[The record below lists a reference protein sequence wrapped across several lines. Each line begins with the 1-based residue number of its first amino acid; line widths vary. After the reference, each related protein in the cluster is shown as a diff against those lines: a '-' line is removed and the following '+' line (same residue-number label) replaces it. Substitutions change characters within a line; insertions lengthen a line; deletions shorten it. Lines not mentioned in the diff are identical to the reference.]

1 MEEEREGE
9 EKLQPTLNHQQIL
22 TRYREGSPGAGS
34 MYEVIDTLHTRN
46 LSSYFTIFR
55 NSVNKTI
62 DHLDYPN
69 PPFFFIS
76 DTYYVRKTM

>member
-46 LSSYFTIFR
+46 
-55 NSVNKTI
+55 
-62 DHLDYPN
+62 
-69 PPFFFIS
+69 
-76 DTYYVRKTM
+76 